1 MKVLSSHTFK
11 NDKTICVGYLNRSD
25 QKKRGVP
32 EEDTL
37 ALTFIT
43 DEYERSYCIRPD
55 EALIII
61 KLLAEAVDGSVKGYA
76 IGLKRYDSYIKR

>member
-1 MKVLSSHTFK
+1 LKVLASHKFK
-11 NDKTICVGYLNRSD
+11 NDKEILVAYLDRKD
-25 QKKRGVP
+25 QRKMGVP

-61 KLLAEAVDGSVKGYA
+61 RLLAEAVDKSVKGYA
-76 IGLKRYDSYIKR
+76 IGIKRFDAYIRR